1 MKYSIVVAVFDR
13 PDELDELLHS
23 LRAQTFTDFEVIV
36 VDDGSTKKADAV
48 CTQHASALNIT
59 YYWKTNSGPGLS
71 RNYGCR
77 RARGDWFIYLDSD
90 CTVPPEYLHH
100 VDTAVTTQHLDAF
113 GGPDREHGTFTPIQ
127 KAISYSM
134 TSILTT
140 GGIRGSAVRTGG
152 AFHPRSFNMG
162 MTRDVFN
169 ATEGFSSMRFGEDID
184 LSLRII
190 AGGFTVGLIT
200 DAWVYHKRRATWK
213 QFYRQVFNSGLARIN
228 LFIRHPR
235 SLKVTHFF
243 PAAFT
248 AYLFI
253 ALVMSVTQPTG
264 WYALLPLALYVC
276 AILMHG
282 AIRYRSLTLGVLCG
296 VASVIQLV
304 GYGLGFATGILT
316 RIVLGRPEQG
326 AFVETFYQ

>member
-1 MKYSIVVAVFDR
+1 
-13 PDELDELLHS
+13 
-23 LRAQTFTDFEVIV
+23 
-36 VDDGSTKKADAV
+36 V
-48 CTQHASALNIT
+48 CARHASALQIT

-90 CTVPPEYLHH
+90 CTVPPDYLHH
-100 VDTAVTTQHLDAF
+100 VDAAVTTRRLDAF

-162 MTRDVFN
+162 MTREVFN

-184 LSLRII
+184 LSLRMI

-235 SLKVTHFF
+235 SLKATHFF

-248 AYLFI
+248 AYLVI
-253 ALVMSVTQPTG
+253 ALSMSLVRPDG
-264 WYALLPLALYVC
+264 WYALLPLGLYLG
-276 AILMHG
+276 AILLHG
-282 AIRYRSLTLGVLCG
+282 TIRYRSLVLGFLCV
-296 VASVIQLV
+296 VASVIQLT
-304 GYGLGFATGILT
+304 GYGLGFATGIVT
-316 RIVLGRPEQG
+316 RIMLGRPEQG